1 MVILSYIAV
10 MEITESQYR
19 RIESSFPRQRGN
31 VSISNLRVLNAILYV
46 AENGCK
52 WRGLPK
58 HFGNWHTIYTRM
70 NRWAKAGVLD
80 RVFTSLQK
88 EQIIRIKIEAMSI
101 DSTIVKVHPDGTGAL
116 KKKDRSRSENRVE
129 DGQPRLIWLPQMLEQ
144 P

>member
-1 MVILSYIAV
+1 
-10 MEITESQYR
+10 MEITEPQYR
-19 RIESSFPRQRGN
+19 RIEACLPRQRGN
-31 VSISNLRVLNAILYV
+31 VSISNLQVLNAILYV

-80 RVFTSLQK
+80 RVFTALQ
-88 EQIIRIKIEAMSI
+88 EHQIIRLKIEALSI

-116 KKKDRSRSENRVE
+116 KKTAGSRSANLVE
-129 DGQPRLIWLPQMLEQ
+129 AGQQRFIWLPQMLEQ
-144 P
+144 Q